1 MKIEVK
7 VVVCDWGV
15 FINDELSKDL
25 IFNSKEI
32 AKEVKRIME
41 LDNAHISVD
50 RSTTAINIT
59 KSEEYMLNQFR
70 KIPYI
75 DVGIVDYSGAVPQV
89 LISNENRIVDAYLNL
104 GLVEVTDENQ
114 NSGKQDYNVRKG

>member
-25 IFNSKEI
+25 IFCSKEN
-32 AKEVKRIME
+32 AEEVKRIIE
-41 LDNAHISVD
+41 LDIENKRFDSVHPK
-50 RSTTAINIT
+50 INIA
-59 KSEEYMLNQFR
+59 KSEEHMLNQFR
-70 KIPYI
+70 KASFI

-89 LISNENRIVDAYLNL
+89 LISNENRLVDAYLNL
-104 GLVEVTDENQ
+104 GLVEVTDEN
-114 NSGKQDYNVRKG
+114 

>member
-7 VVVCDWGV
+7 ELVCDWGI
-15 FINDELSKDL
+15 FINGELSKDL
-25 IFNSKEI
+25 IFISKEN

-70 KIPYI
+70 KASFI
-75 DVGIVDYSGAVPQV
+75 DVGIVDYSGTVPQV
-89 LISNENRIVDAYLNL
+89 LLSNETRLVDAYLYPE
-104 GLVEVTDENQ
+104 LVKVLDE
-114 NSGKQDYNVRKG
+114 KG